1 MIGAKAILTNTL
13 MLMGASVFNTV
24 VSIVTTA
31 LIARAIGPELY
42 GRYTFGLTYVLVFS
56 VFSNFGIESLFIR
69 EASREKA
76 KLELIDD
83 ILPLKLALSVMTVGL
98 VVVSLYVLDYPQEIV
113 EVVRILCVGL
123 FFQVLYECLM
133 SVSKALEEMHVVA
146 LFSVLFRVVS
156 AAAIIVSIVS
166 GIGFTGIVSAFAIGN
181 AVAFLVAV
189 WVHARRWGLRRVGVR
204 VNAWLSLIRQ
214 GYPFFLSAL
223 VSMLY
228 GKINVLMLSKMV
240 SEADLGY
247 FMAVSNL
254 VDNLFFIPMAFNMT
268 IFPAFSRM
276 YGSSQD
282 ALRQSYEKI
291 VRYLMILT
299 MGVSVGTVLVGTEV
313 IRLLYGDQ
321 FVPAAPVL
329 SILILYWALA
339 FFSNV
344 LSSLLFSIHQERVQA
359 RIMVVAAGVSIVLN
373 AVLIKYLGIMG
384 AAYAAVVTEMA
395 VVALIGVALWKVDF
409 HWPMN
414 AKAMK
419 LAVNLIAMVVIVRAL
434 LPVNLVLAILVG
446 AGTYLLLLLP
456 VGLVDEDDKALMYAW
471 IRRRFAHE

>member
-1 MIGAKAILTNTL
+1 
-13 MLMGASVFNTV
+13 
-24 VSIVTTA
+24 
-31 LIARAIGPELY
+31 
-42 GRYTFGLTYVLVFS
+42 
-56 VFSNFGIESLFIR
+56 
-69 EASREKA
+69 
-76 KLELIDD
+76 
-83 ILPLKLALSVMTVGL
+83 
-98 VVVSLYVLDYPQEIV
+98 
-113 EVVRILCVGL
+113 
-123 FFQVLYECLM
+123 
-133 SVSKALEEMHVVA
+133 
-146 LFSVLFRVVS
+146 
-156 AAAIIVSIVS
+156 
-166 GIGFTGIVSAFAIGN
+166 
-181 AVAFLVAV
+181 
-189 WVHARRWGLRRVGVR
+189 
-204 VNAWLSLIRQ
+204 
-214 GYPFFLSAL
+214 
-223 VSMLY
+223 MLY

-240 SEADLGY
+240 PEADLGY
-247 FMAVSNL
+247 FMAASNL
-254 VDNLFFIPMAFNMT
+254 VDNLLFIPMAFNMT

-282 ALRQSYEKI
+282 ALRQSYGKI

-299 MGVSVGTVLVGTEV
+299 MGVSAGTVLVGTEV

-344 LSSLLFSIHQERVQA
+344 LSSLLFSIHQERAQA
-359 RIMVVAAGVSIVLN
+359 RIMVVAAGVSIILN
-373 AVLIKYLGIMG
+373 AVLIKYFGIMG
-384 AAYAAVVTEMA
+384 AAYAAVITEVA

-419 LAVNLIAMVVIVRAL
+419 LVVNLIAMVVIVRAL